1 MEWYIYLR
9 KNAQPV
15 VIDRTPFILGR
26 ASSCDLS
33 IPDPSVSR
41 EHLQIQTKGL
51 DLVVKDLTAANTF
64 SYTGELFDEIT
75 LSGRKREGAVLKLGS
90 AFVAILPSTGNPAS
104 ILQMLPEIE
113 ERYCFQTDGHG
124 YGPVLSAELQ
134 SYIDGGILRGDSMF
148 WVYGTKERVSAADV
162 GGLGLG
168 VQNYADNVSAGTG
181 RKAPLDESAPVTLGE
196 TFLCPYCRAVSSVDD
211 VLSISVHPDFLG
223 DPVLG
228 ESEQQ
233 RFLPT
238 RFTADGQAVDAGGI
252 RCPDMACPRCH
263 MMLPAFVLEKP
274 LRIASIVGA
283 PGAGKSYFL
292 ASSIWTARHT
302 LTSRFGI
309 GFYDLDPT
317 INRWLNDYEE
327 RLFFQDDTESLQNI
341 AKTQLQAVTVYR
353 QALVD
358 GNPLFLPLPSLFRL
372 APSKG
377 ETQVLA
383 MYDNAGE
390 HFQAG
395 ADSHQMPG
403 TLHMINAEAILFLF
417 DPSGDPRFRS
427 FLNKGEGTASNKAQR
442 QDILLVEMA
451 TRIKRH
457 LGSKVDGQVN
467 KPIIFGV
474 SKADLI
480 INHLP
485 VGLSPYV
492 EKVDGTWA
500 LDLSALGEMSS
511 ALRALLVKVVPE
523 MVDTVESISD
533 DVIYIPVSALGHNPM
548 REGVRPAD
556 IKPFW
561 VEVPLVYMLS
571 RLGIVPTV
579 SSLDHKAI
587 RWG

>member
-1 MEWYIYLR
+1 MKWHLYLG

-26 ASSCDLS
+26 GSSCDLTIS
-33 IPDPSVSR
+33 DPSVSR
-41 EHLQIQTKGL
+41 EHLQIQVMGSG
-51 DLVVKDLTAANTF
+51 LVVKNLSEANTF
-64 SYTGELFDEIT
+64 S
-75 LSGRKREGAVLKLGS
+75 LSGDSFEETFLSARKNEGAVLKLGS

-104 ILQMLPEIE
+104 VLRLLPEIE
-113 ERYCFQTDGHG
+113 ERYCFQTDGNE
-124 YGPVLSAELQ
+124 YGPISSAELQ
-134 SYIDGGILRGDSMF
+134 PYLDGGILRGDSMF
-148 WVYGTKERVSAADV
+148 WVFGSEERFSAAEV
-162 GGLGLG
+162 EGLEFD
-168 VQNYADNVSAGTG
+168 VQNYADNISRSTG
-181 RKAPLDESAPVTLGE
+181 RKAPLDDSAPVILGE
-196 TFLCPYCRAVSSVDD
+196 TFLCPYCRKVSSVDD

-223 DPVLG
+223 DTVLG

-263 MMLPAFVLEKP
+263 MMLPAYVLEKP
-274 LRIASIVGA
+274 LRIASVVGA
-283 PGAGKSYFL
+283 PGSGKSYFL

-302 LTSRFGI
+302 LASRFGI
-309 GFYDLDPT
+309 GFYDLDPS

-327 RLFFQDDTESLQNI
+327 RLFFQDDTEALQNI

-353 QALVD
+353 QVLVD

-372 APSKG
+372 APSGG
-377 ETQVLA
+377 ESQVLA

-427 FLNKGEGTASNKAQR
+427 FLDKGEGTASNKAQR

-457 LGSKVDGQVN
+457 LGSKADGSVD
-467 KPIIFGV
+467 KPIVFGV

-480 INHLP
+480 FDHLP
-485 VGLSPYV
+485 EGISPYV
-492 EKVDGTWA
+492 EKSDGTWA
-500 LDLSALGEMSS
+500 LDLSALGKMSA
-511 ALRALLVKVVPE
+511 ALRSLLVKVVPE
-523 MVDTVESISD
+523 MVDTVESVSAN
-533 DVIYIPVSALGHNPM
+533 VIYIPVSALGHNPM
-548 REGVRPAD
+548 REGVRPGD

-571 RLGIVPTV
+571 RLGLVSTV
-579 SSLDHKAI
+579 SSLDQSTI
-587 RWG
+587 